1 MGGAPAGIICA
12 NSSAASGAKGASS
25 GTILDI
31 SPPPSSG
38 NAFLKPKRRGPT
50 VVLRNQKRNT
60 TLPMKGSGEP
70 AAPMP
75 GRPVRGS
82 TTGRPIMAAL
92 DLLGR
97 RWTLRILWELRTGPA
112 GARDLARRCDGMS
125 SSVLYQRLGELVH
138 ARLVEQDDDERY
150 VLTDLGHS
158 LGESL
163 APLDRWAKRW
173 AQRS

>member
-1 MGGAPAGIICA
+1 MVP
-12 NSSAASGAKGASS
+12 
-25 GTILDI
+25 
-31 SPPPSSG
+31 
-38 NAFLKPKRRGPT
+38 
-50 VVLRNQKRNT
+50 LRNQKHKT
-60 TLPMKGSGEP
+60 AMPMKRSDEP
-70 AAPMP
+70 AGPLP

-97 RWTLRILWELRTGPA
+97 RWTLRILWELRTGPT

-158 LGESL
+158 LGEAL

-173 AQRS
+173 ARRS